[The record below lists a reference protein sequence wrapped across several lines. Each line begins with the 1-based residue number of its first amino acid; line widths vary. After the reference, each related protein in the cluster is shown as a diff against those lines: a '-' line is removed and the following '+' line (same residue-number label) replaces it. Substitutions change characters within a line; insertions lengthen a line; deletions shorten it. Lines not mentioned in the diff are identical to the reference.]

1 MITWQ
6 CFTKSLR
13 EAAETYFKTKKTE
26 IEELLSCARAAARC
40 FPIKSLLAAF
50 LPFLVYLVVFRYYQ
64 FFRDVTGLSQL
75 SKPNVDILPWLEKKI
90 FHCLPHQILAQYA
103 HPILDFFAAVPYLIH
118 FPLPV
123 LFFLYLAFSKR
134 RRHNIYAFLWCAGW
148 VNLSALL
155 IQFLFPT
162 APPWFTDS
170 AVFDQE
176 DGHLISVSPNEA
188 GFERL
193 DAMMGWNVFHQI
205 YSKSPVK
212 YGAFPSLHVAW
223 PMIILVCRPWV
234 NETFA
239 TLHVVWIAWAA
250 LYSNHHY
257 GVDAVAGILLVLLVN
272 YMMTR
277 VWSPFRNRVVTVSNA
292 SVITDKT
299 QPDSEEKP
307 SCSSRWSLPM

>member
-1 MITWQ
+1 MFVSWGFHMVIWIFLLFYVSFFQT
-6 CFTKSLR
+6 
-13 EAAETYFKTKKTE
+13 EAED
-26 IEELLSCARAAARC
+26 LLLCARTALKC
-40 FPIKSLLAAF
+40 LPIKSLLAAF
-50 LPFLVYLVVFRYYQ
+50 LPFFCYLIVFRYYQ
-64 FFRDVTGLSQL
+64 FFRDVTGLSQV
-75 SKPNVDILPWLEKKI
+75 SKPNFYILPWLEKKV
-90 FHCLPHQILAQYA
+90 FHCLPHQILAQYS

-118 FPLPV
+118 FPLPL
-123 LFFLYLAFSKR
+123 LFFLYLAFNRR
-134 RRHNIYAFLWCAGW
+134 RRHGVYAFLWCAGW

-170 AVFDQE
+170 AVFDEE

-193 DAMMGWNVFHQI
+193 DALMGWNVFHNI

-223 PMIILVCRPWV
+223 PTIILVCRPWV
-234 NETFA
+234 NEKFA

-277 VWSPFRNRVVTVSNA
+277 VWSPFRNHVVTMSDVSPLGEKDIPREKKLSCA
-292 SVITDKT
+292 SW
-299 QPDSEEKP
+299 P
-307 SCSSRWSLPM
+307 LPV